1 MEPNIIHSK
10 TMHKTLLDDDFVF
23 PQYADS
29 TIKYNLDL
37 LLWGVPIVFPTDG
50 TLVNMIFY
58 MNSRTLGDSHIRKIE
73 ALIRPGKNA
82 IGMLAVFHTNPDV
95 KFRLEKTI
103 NWRRFGHTLH
113 EFPDLYD
120 LLIEIEE
127 GHHLELPSADDLD
140 IFLSVSCKRHRSLE
154 FEIGDVCY
162 EISRNQRRLILAL
175 VSMIHSKVLP
185 KDLIRCLHSYLFVR
199 HDFVFYPA

>member
-1 MEPNIIHSK
+1 
-10 TMHKTLLDDDFVF
+10 MHKTLLDDDFVI
-23 PQYADS
+23 PQYADT

-37 LLWGVPIVFPTDG
+37 LWGAPIVFPTDG

-120 LLIEIEE
+120 LLIETEE
-127 GHHLELPSADDLD
+127 VPQFPSVNDLD
-140 IFLSVSCKRHRSLE
+140 IFLSVSCKRHRTLE

-162 EISRNQRRLILAL
+162 EISHNQRCLILAL

-185 KDLIRCLHSYLFVR
+185 KDLIRCLHSYLFVWA
-199 HDFVFYPA
+199 DFVFNPA